1 MPRSHSCN
9 KLKQHLMLCVALTLS
24 ACSFQQQPEAM
35 VADAPEVTTVR
46 PFPIDTLYTLL
57 AAELAEQRG
66 QNDIALANYMQQAYK
81 TRDIA
86 VTRQATLLAQQLQAG
101 QATLDAALLWEELE
115 PNNPEPLYIVG
126 QYLIAAKKLD
136 MAVARSEKLLTLQA
150 QTLFLPIAVAARDG
164 SDEQRVTLQKKYS
177 TLLPSHKKSID
188 LLLGMAALQEQQ
200 ADYASSLSN
209 IEKAQSL
216 DKNQLQARL
225 FEVDVLYKSGRPDK
239 AIKRLA
245 GIVADYPNNEKMRL
259 QYARLLSEQDLTK
272 AREQFDYLAKAN
284 SLEPDLL
291 LARALVNYQLEDTVQ
306 AQDLFEQLLFLKKH
320 INTAHYYLGEM
331 ALADQKIPMAI
342 EHFRRVEGDSE
353 YLPSLIRAFDLMV
366 EQNQRMEGQTYLM
379 EQRKKHPEL
388 ALRLYL
394 IEADVLMQRGDY
406 PRSLAA
412 LNEAIQHSPDAIEL
426 YYARSLLHEKLND
439 VASAERDLRH
449 VLVEQPDNVDA
460 LNALGYV
467 LADKTEHLDEA
478 HQLIS
483 RALALRPDDPAIMDS
498 MGWVLYRQ
506 GNLNEALLRLKRAYA
521 LYPMD
526 EVAAHLGE
534 VLWMSGDKKAA
545 DKVWQQ
551 GIKDKPDSDIIRATR
566 KRLQA
571 P

>member
-1 MPRSHSCN
+1 MPRSHSYN

-35 VADAPEVTTVR
+35 VTATSEATAVR

-81 TRDIA
+81 TRDVA

-126 QYLIAAKKLD
+126 QYLIAAKKPD
-136 MAVARSEKLLTLQA
+136 MAIVRSEKLLALKA
-150 QTLFLPIAVAARDG
+150 QTLFLPIAIAARDG
-164 SDEQRVTLQKKYS
+164 SDEQRATLQKRYS
-177 TLLPSHKKSID
+177 TLLTSNKKSID

-245 GIVADYPNNEKMRL
+245 GIVADYPDNEKMRL

-291 LARALVNYQLEDTVQ
+291 LARALVNYQLEDKVQ

-320 INTAHYYLGEM
+320 TNTAHYYLGEM
-331 ALADQKIPMAI
+331 ALADKKIPMAI

-353 YLPSLIRAFDLMV
+353 YLPSLIRTFDLMI
-366 EQNQRMEGQTYLM
+366 EQNQRLEGQTYLM

-412 LNEAIQHSPDAIEL
+412 LNEAIKHSPDAIEL

>member
-1 MPRSHSCN
+1 MPRSHSYN

-35 VADAPEVTTVR
+35 VTATSEATAVR

-81 TRDIA
+81 TRDVA

-126 QYLIAAKKLD
+126 QYLIAAKKPD
-136 MAVARSEKLLTLQA
+136 MAIVRSEKLLALKA
-150 QTLFLPIAVAARDG
+150 QTLFLPIAIAARDG
-164 SDEQRVTLQKKYS
+164 SDEQRATLQKRYS
-177 TLLPSHKKSID
+177 TLLTSNKKSID

-245 GIVADYPNNEKMRL
+245 GIVADYPDNEKMRL

-291 LARALVNYQLEDTVQ
+291 LARALVNYQLEDKVQ

-320 INTAHYYLGEM
+320 TNTAHY
-331 ALADQKIPMAI
+331 
-342 EHFRRVEGDSE
+342 
-353 YLPSLIRAFDLMV
+353 
-366 EQNQRMEGQTYLM
+366 
-379 EQRKKHPEL
+379 
-388 ALRLYL
+388 
-394 IEADVLMQRGDY
+394 
-406 PRSLAA
+406 
-412 LNEAIQHSPDAIEL
+412 
-426 YYARSLLHEKLND
+426 
-439 VASAERDLRH
+439 
-449 VLVEQPDNVDA
+449 
-460 LNALGYV
+460 
-467 LADKTEHLDEA
+467 
-478 HQLIS
+478 
-483 RALALRPDDPAIMDS
+483 
-498 MGWVLYRQ
+498 
-506 GNLNEALLRLKRAYA
+506 
-521 LYPMD
+521 
-526 EVAAHLGE
+526 
-534 VLWMSGDKKAA
+534 
-545 DKVWQQ
+545 
-551 GIKDKPDSDIIRATR
+551 
-566 KRLQA
+566 
-571 P
+571 

>member
-1 MPRSHSCN
+1 
-9 KLKQHLMLCVALTLS
+9 MLCVALTLS

-35 VADAPEVTTVR
+35 VTATSEATAVR

-81 TRDIA
+81 TRDVA

-126 QYLIAAKKLD
+126 QYLIAAKKPD
-136 MAVARSEKLLTLQA
+136 MAIVRSEKLLALKA
-150 QTLFLPIAVAARDG
+150 QTLFLPIAIAARDG
-164 SDEQRVTLQKKYS
+164 SDEQRATLQKRYS
-177 TLLPSHKKSID
+177 TLLTSNKKSID

-245 GIVADYPNNEKMRL
+245 GIVADYPDNEKMRL

-291 LARALVNYQLEDTVQ
+291 LARALVNYQLEDKVQ

-320 INTAHYYLGEM
+320 TNTAHYYLGEM
-331 ALADQKIPMAI
+331 ALADKKIPMAI

-353 YLPSLIRAFDLMV
+353 YLPSLIRTFDLMI
-366 EQNQRMEGQTYLM
+366 EQNQRLEGQTYLM

-412 LNEAIQHSPDAIEL
+412 LNEAIKHSPDAIEL

>member
-1 MPRSHSCN
+1 
-9 KLKQHLMLCVALTLS
+9 MLCIALTLS

-35 VADAPEVTTVR
+35 VADTQEATAVR

-81 TRDIA
+81 TRDVA
-86 VTRQATLLAQQLQAG
+86 VTRQATLLAQHLQAG

-126 QYLIAAKKLD
+126 QYLIAAKKTD
-136 MAVARSEKLLTLQA
+136 MALDRSEKLLTLKA

-164 SDEQRVTLQKKYS
+164 SDEQRVALQKRYT
-177 TLLPSHKKSID
+177 TLLASNKKSID

-200 ADYASSLSN
+200 ADYTSSLSN

-216 DKNQLQARL
+216 DKKQLQARL

-245 GIVADYPNNEKMRL
+245 GIVADYPDNEKMRL

-291 LARALVNYQLEDTVQ
+291 LARALVNYQLKDNVQ

-320 INTAHYYLGEM
+320 VNTAHYYLGEI
-331 ALADQKIPMAI
+331 ALADKKIPMAI

-353 YLPSLIRAFDLMV
+353 YLPSLIRTFDLMI
-366 EQNQRMEGQTYLM
+366 EQNQRLEGQTYLM
-379 EQRKKHPEL
+379 EQREKHPEL
-388 ALRLYL
+388 VMRLYL
-394 IEADVLMQRGDY
+394 IEADVLMQHGDY

-412 LNEAIQHSPDAIEL
+412 LNEAIKKNPDAVEL
-426 YYARSLLHEKLND
+426 YYARSLLHEKLDN
-439 VASAERDLRH
+439 VTAAEQDLRH
-449 VLVEQPDNVDA
+449 VLAEQPDNVDA

-467 LADKTEHLDEA
+467 LADKTEHLDES

-483 RALALRPDDPAIMDS
+483 KALALRPDDPAIMDS

-534 VLWMSGDKKAA
+534 VLWVSGDKKAA
-545 DKVWQQ
+545 DKIWKQ
-551 GIKDKPDSDIIRATR
+551 GIKDKPDSDIIRTTR